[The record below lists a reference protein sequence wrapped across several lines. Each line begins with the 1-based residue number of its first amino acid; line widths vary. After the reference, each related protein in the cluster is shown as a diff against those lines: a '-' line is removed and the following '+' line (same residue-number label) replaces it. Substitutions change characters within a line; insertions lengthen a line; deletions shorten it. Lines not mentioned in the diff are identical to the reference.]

1 MKNMFNPEV
10 IKKQFPIFE
19 QKTPNGKD
27 LTYLDN
33 AATCHKPQSVIDA
46 ITNFYTNGYGTVGRA
61 SYWPASDT
69 TKRFNDVRSKVKK
82 LINAGHDDEIVFTFG
97 TTDGINKLANN
108 YLRPRL
114 NAGDEVIVSEMEHHA
129 NILAWQK
136 VCQEK
141 GATIKV
147 IPMKDSGE
155 LDYEAYEAL
164 LNNKVKFLAIT
175 GISNAL
181 GVKNDLYRIV
191 KAAKSKDVPVFIDA
205 AQSLAHDAI
214 DVRALDCDFLVFSG
228 HKLYGPTGIGAM
240 YGKKALLEEMSP
252 MSFGGGIVKEVGFQ
266 TSSFQ
271 SSPTKHEGGTPN
283 IAGVM
288 GLGAAIDFVSE
299 IGYDQIGAHTHEV
312 TDYALTQLNAVEGIK
327 VIGDVTD
334 RAPVISFVMEGVHPH
349 DLSTFLNEKGICIRA
364 GHHCAQP
371 LMNRMKVPATARISF
386 AIYNTK
392 SDIDALV
399 MALKEIKEFLG

>member
-1 MKNMFNPEV
+1 MFNQET
-10 IKKQFPIFE
+10 IKQQFPIFNQE
-19 QKTPNGKD
+19 TPHGND
-27 LTYLDN
+27 LIYLDN

-46 ITNFYTNGYGTVGRA
+46 ITDFYTKGYGTVGRA

-69 TKRFNDVRSKVKK
+69 TKRFNKVRSKVRA
-82 LINAGHDDEIVFTFG
+82 LINAEHEEEIVFTFG

-114 NAGDEVIVSEMEHHA
+114 KAGDEVIVSEMEHHA

-155 LDYEAYEAL
+155 LDYKAYEAL
-164 LNNKVKFLAIT
+164 LNDKVKFLAIT

-181 GVKNDLYRIV
+181 GVKNDLYRV
-191 KAAKSKDVPVFIDA
+191 VHAAKEHSIPVFIDA

-214 DVRALDCDFLVFSG
+214 DVTALDCDFLVFSG
-228 HKLYGPTGIGAM
+228 HKLYGPTGIGAL
-240 YGKKALLEEMSP
+240 YGKKALLEEMTP

-266 TSSFQ
+266 SSTFQ
-271 SSPTKHEGGTPN
+271 GSPTKHEGGTPN

-288 GLGAAIDFVSE
+288 GLGAAIDFVNE
-299 IGYDQIGAHTHEV
+299 IGYDQIGAHTHEI
-312 TDYALTQLNAVEGIK
+312 TDYALAQLGAMDSIR
-327 VIGDVTD
+327 VIGDVAD
-334 RAPVISFVMEGVHPH
+334 RAPVISFIMEGVHPH

-392 SDIDALV
+392 SDIDALIK
-399 MALKEIKEFLG
+399 ALIEIKEFLG